1 MSHITLVTGGVRS
14 GKSRFAES
22 RLAESRQVLYIATAR
37 CLDSEMERRIQLHQQ
52 SRPDH
57 WITAEATKDLDRVLE
72 DHLQGDVFLDC
83 VGNMV
88 TNLMLDAESDYDR
101 VSTARVE
108 EIEADIAREF
118 DRLTDALGRQDRQ
131 AVLVTN
137 EVGLSLVSP
146 YRMGR
151 VFTDILGRMN
161 QRLAARADEVYFLAC
176 GIPMRLK

>member
-1 MSHITLVTGGVRS
+1 
-14 GKSRFAES
+14 
-22 RLAESRQVLYIATAR
+22 
-37 CLDSEMERRIQLHQQ
+37 
-52 SRPDH
+52 
-57 WITAEATKDLDRVLE
+57 
-72 DHLQGDVFLDC
+72 
-83 VGNMV
+83 MV

-118 DRLTDALGRQDRQ
+118 DRLTDALGRQDRR

-161 QRLAARADEVYFLAC
+161 QRLAARANEVYFLAC